1 MRTAYSNS
9 LHTKALDI
17 LEAVE
22 RCDKNIGILKHD
34 LQGYKNMGFTDT
46 AWYDFEISKHARLKR
61 MLLRNYSDLTVKIY
75 AARITDEVSEQMNNK
90 INQPQTA

>member
-22 RCDKNIGILKHD
+22 RCDRNICILKHD

-46 AWYDFEISKHARLKR
+46 AWYDLQITKNVRLKR
-61 MLLRNYSDLTVKIY
+61 MLLKNYSELTVKIY
-75 AARITDEVSEQMNNK
+75 AARITDEVSEQVNNK
-90 INQPQTA
+90 LQLKTA